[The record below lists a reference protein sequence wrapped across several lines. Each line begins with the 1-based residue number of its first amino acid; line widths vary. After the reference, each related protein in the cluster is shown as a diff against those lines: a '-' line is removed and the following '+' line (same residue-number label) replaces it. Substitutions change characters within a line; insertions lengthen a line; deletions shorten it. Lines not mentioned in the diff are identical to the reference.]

1 MLRRRNSFKRKE
13 VYRMTY
19 EKRIT
24 GVSHGFTKAY
34 LEKRA
39 QEYSEEEREREKEK
53 IRLYLDLVTINF

>member
-1 MLRRRNSFKRKE
+1 
-13 VYRMTY
+13 MTY

-39 QEYSEEEREREKEK
+39 KQDSEEEREREKKK
-53 IRLYLDLVTINF
+53 IRLYLDLISIDY

>member
-39 QEYSEEEREREKEK
+39 KQDSEEEREREKEK
-53 IRLYLDLVTINF
+53 IRLYLDLISIDY